1 MIEKDLRHLTGI
13 FFKCDI
19 CKLIVTLLRK
29 CDKINCLAYKNN
41 QCLII

>member
-1 MIEKDLRHLTGI
+1 MTGI

-19 CKLIVTLLRK
+19 CKLIVTSLRK
-29 CDKINCLAYKNN
+29 CDKINRLAYKNN